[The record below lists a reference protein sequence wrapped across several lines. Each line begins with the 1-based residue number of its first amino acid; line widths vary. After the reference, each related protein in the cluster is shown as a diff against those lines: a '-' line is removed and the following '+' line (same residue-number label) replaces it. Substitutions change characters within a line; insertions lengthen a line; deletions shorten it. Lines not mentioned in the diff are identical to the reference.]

1 MARSKKKITIKA
13 RPQLPSRVI
22 NQKNCSPLVVP
33 SASPKNNRVL
43 QIKSPPVG
51 GGDKHELTRESL
63 KTMNTM
69 GQPLGNFL
77 AKLLGEAKL
86 TFVLHLLEKRIN
98 PILL

>member
-1 MARSKKKITIKA
+1 M
-13 RPQLPSRVI
+13 
-22 NQKNCSPLVVP
+22 
-33 SASPKNNRVL
+33 
-43 QIKSPPVG
+43 G

-98 PILL
+98 PILSLEKEVWLSKESRIDSVP

>member
-1 MARSKKKITIKA
+1 M
-13 RPQLPSRVI
+13 
-22 NQKNCSPLVVP
+22 
-33 SASPKNNRVL
+33 
-43 QIKSPPVG
+43 G

-77 AKLLGEAKL
+77 AESLGEAKL

-98 PILL
+98 LILSLKKERLAFKRKPN